1 LPIGIIGD
9 FPEWASTET
18 SSADVAKGAE
28 NLLASGLKGA
38 VELLNHA
45 TAREPI

>member
-1 LPIGIIGD
+1 
-9 FPEWASTET
+9 
-18 SSADVAKGAE
+18 VAKGAE